1 MKKLFDVKKKQRIK
15 VVVGNI
21 SSYLGCP
28 GIGKTSAIKKIIR
41 D

>member
-1 MKKLFDVKKKQRIK
+1 MKKLFDEPEKMLIK
-15 VVVGNI
+15 VIVGNI

-28 GIGKTSAIKKIIR
+28 GIGKTSAIQKIIR

>member
-1 MKKLFDVKKKQRIK
+1 MKYLFDYRNIKLVKF
-15 VVVGNI
+15 VVGKI

-28 GIGKTSAIKKIIR
+28 GIGKTIAIQKIIR

>member
-1 MKKLFDVKKKQRIK
+1 MKKLFGYRHIDLIK
-15 VVVGNI
+15 FVVGKI

-28 GIGKTSAIKKIIR
+28 GIGKTIAIQKIIR

>member
-1 MKKLFDVKKKQRIK
+1 MKKLFDVPEERLIK

-28 GIGKTSAIKKIIR
+28 GIGKTSAIQKIIR

>member
-1 MKKLFDVKKKQRIK
+1 MKYLFDDREENDIK
-15 VVVGNI
+15 FVVGKI

-28 GIGKTSAIKKIIR
+28 GIGKTSAIQKIIR

>member
-1 MKKLFDVKKKQRIK
+1 MKKLFDEREENHIK
-15 VVVGNI
+15 FVVGKI

-28 GIGKTSAIKKIIR
+28 GIGKTIAIQKIIR